1 HLLEELFGN
10 PALISRRPYR
20 ETLSG
25 FLRDPDTSPEPL
37 RRLAARDSAKAS
49 MVFAKLLNR
58 KRGFSWDTD
67 GEQLLRRYKP
77 RYFDGT
83 LLPRT
88 VPLSKLLFGRTPT
101 QPLRNPHPAHLL
113 AARDSH
119 TMIDGGTEG
128 SAAGRTPAVT
138 ITFWPLPITHGQEL
152 HFVHRDEGEVQMRRR
167 RLMFAAALGAGAVLL
182 AAMGAGAP
190 APAASA
196 AAAGGLFPQ
205 AINVRQIP
213 GVITATPDASTAC
226 VLPDGT
232 AVSWFHCYTPQRI
245 RAAYG
250 VDSVAAISVGGSTV
264 PNYGQGQTIVLV
276 DAYGSPTATADLR
289 HFHDTFFPALPA
301 PDFQQLFPQGN
312 PQFSNTC
319 ASNGLSGPCAA
330 ANWSGEATLDI
341 EWAYAIAPLA
351 HIVLLAVPPAETLGV
366 QGFPNLFNA
375 ISGEID
381 ATPPGTLFSMSLAA
395 TEQAFGGAAAVQTA
409 MFDQVFKAGLA
420 KHDNFFAASGD
431 FGSLGISKVHKES
444 GSYPNPAV
452 WWPASSPYVVSVG
465 GTQLQDGWTWNPS
478 SNEAFTSTGAFNP
491 AYWAFTNSGHSQAVW
506 NESFAPIGT
515 GGGAS
520 LIYPRPSW
528 QQGVGPGFGDHR
540 LVP

>member
-1 HLLEELFGN
+1 
-10 PALISRRPYR
+10 
-20 ETLSG
+20 
-25 FLRDPDTSPEPL
+25 
-37 RRLAARDSAKAS
+37 
-49 MVFAKLLNR
+49 
-58 KRGFSWDTD
+58 
-67 GEQLLRRYKP
+67 
-77 RYFDGT
+77 
-83 LLPRT
+83 
-88 VPLSKLLFGRTPT
+88 
-101 QPLRNPHPAHLL
+101 
-113 AARDSH
+113 
-119 TMIDGGTEG
+119 
-128 SAAGRTPAVT
+128 
-138 ITFWPLPITHGQEL
+138 
-152 HFVHRDEGEVQMRRR
+152 MRRR
-167 RLMFAAALGAGAVLL
+167 RLMFAEALGAGAVLL

-196 AAAGGLFPQ
+196 AAAGGLSPQ

-226 VLPDGT
+226 VLPDRT
-232 AVSWFHCYTPQRI
+232 AVSWFHCYTPQQI

-540 LVP
+540 LVPDTAWNAAVNGGVDVYITAYPAFNCGNTTGCWTFFGGTSAATPQTAALTALVNAARAAQGKQPIGYLAPLLYQGVGASDYTDIVPQHYGSAPKAFAGAEAGVSGPVLKSVGDLQDNQLWEVPVAGYPTTTGYDATTGWGTPNAPAFVSALGAMP